1 MVKEVDGMSL
11 GAGRTSM
18 HDTVCFVQIVEAA
31 EDRDGDHTHHLLGDD
46 MPLGL
51 DLKEGLVHAVQREH
65 HMLHIDPHLAL
76 ARAARK
82 HPASGVS
89 SAPTAGIQS
98 ARCTADFIPCSP
110 LKGSEKKTRVCPPPQ
125 KKKKKNH

>member
-1 MVKEVDGMSL
+1 MVKEADGMRL

-18 HDTVCFVQIVEAA
+18 HDTVRFVQIVEAA

-51 DLKEGLVHAVQREH
+51 DLKEHLVHAVQRDH
-65 HMLHIDPHLAL
+65 HMLHVDPHLAL

-98 ARCTADFIPCSP
+98 ARCTVDCIPCSP
-110 LKGSEKKTRVCPPPQ
+110 LKGSEKYASFSPPPP
-125 KKKKKNH
+125 NN